1 MGIINNFSF
10 QIFSCWIFYLIEIKN
25 GWLADNKKFF
35 MTETASSLSFLKIC
49 QRYVGCN
56 FAGLWRLIIKIVL
69 GFELQIFVVK
79 VAHNPEYPWRMH
91 EEQTLNVN
99 TIAPIVIVFKNVPN
113 NRFVVAELRVKI
125 VFNTGLDF
133 SNEQTLAFFYK
144 GKQLLILKELQR
156 CYFLIIWVASSFLK
170 CFMV

>member
-144 GKQLLILKELQR
+144 GNQLLILKELQG
-156 CYFLIIWVASSFLK
+156 CDFFLVIWVASSFNK
-170 CFMV
+170 CGV